1 MNLFGSLF
9 SEPQKKLYFLHIPK
23 TAGTSVS
30 NVLLRVA
37 TEKNLE
43 MVGPILL
50 DHLAQRPNW
59 EKSDLLVGHLG
70 LLPLDF
76 RYKYFTVLRDP
87 IERLYSHYC
96 HVYRDPI
103 HYHHKILAGEE
114 LNFEE
119 YLLDQ
124 RFYNLNYNMQARY
137 LSVRPKLDNSGR
149 EMIFAQKAFEFENS
163 SQSDINFDLAIRTLE
178 NALCVGNSSNLS
190 QLGKF
195 FEKRFGIPNI
205 KFPFLN
211 SNPGNR
217 KKFTYNEIQ
226 AAEPLIE
233 LDQILFKQYAI

>member
-1 MNLFGSLF
+1 MNKFRNRFKVS
-9 SEPQKKLYFLHIPK
+9 KKLYFLHIPK
-23 TAGTSVS
+23 TSGTSVS
-30 NVLLRVA
+30 NVLSQVA
-37 TEKNLE
+37 TEKNLK

-50 DHLAQRPNW
+50 DHVPERPDW

-70 LLPLDF
+70 LLPLDYG
-76 RYKYFTVLRDP
+76 YKYFTILRDP
-87 IERLYSHYC
+87 IERLYSYYS

-103 HYHHKILAGEE
+103 HYHHKIVAGEE

-137 LSVRPKLDNSGR
+137 LSVKPKLDNL
-149 EMIFAQKAFEFENS
+149 EEEIIFAQKAFEFENS
-163 SQSDINFDLAIRTLE
+163 SKYDINFDLAKSTLE

-195 FEKRFGIPNI
+195 FEKRFDIPNI

-217 KKFTYNEIQ
+217 KIFSHSEIQ

-233 LDQILFKQYAI
+233 LDQILFKKYAI